1 VVDKP
6 AFVNEVVFG
15 GTSCFDLAFGSN
27 IASFVTSPSCCD
39 VYCNAL
45 STTFVSNA
53 TVSLFTCGGAVRFL
67 DDLEKT
73 CVACVI
79 LFQLATLGPIQHL
92 FVGGIST

>member
-15 GTSCFDLAFGSN
+15 GTSCFDLAFGSI
-27 IASFVTSPSCCD
+27 IASFVTSPSCCN
-39 VYCNAL
+39 VYCTAL
-45 STTFVSNA
+45 STTFVYNA
-53 TVSLFTCGGAVRFL
+53 TVSLSMCGGAVRFL